1 MPTKVE
7 KDAITG
13 TETTGHEW
21 DGIKEL
27 NTPLPKW
34 WLYVMY
40 ATIAFAA
47 VWWLLYPSWPWVN
60 NYFPGL
66 LGYSQRQALDARV
79 AESDAARGA
88 QLQQLATTPL
98 DQVTR
103 DPELMAIAFAGG
115 QAAFN
120 DNCAPCHGLGG
131 AGQGHYPSLAD
142 DAWLWGGTLDDV
154 QSTIRYGIRSGH
166 PDARFNE
173 MPAFGALQMLE
184 RGQINDVAEYV
195 LALSGRSED
204 QAAADRGQEIFA
216 EQCASCH
223 GNSGE
228 GMVEL
233 GGPDL
238 ADQIWLYGGGK
249 AEIVQQIHQP
259 RHGVMPAWVGRLD
272 PTTIKSLAV
281 YVHGLGGGQ

>member
-27 NTPLPKW
+27 NSPLPKW

-40 ATIAFAA
+40 ATIVFA
-47 VWWLLYPSWPWVN
+47 VLWWFLYPSWPWVN
-60 NYFPGL
+60 SYFPGV

-79 AESDAARGA
+79 AESAAARGA
-88 QLQQLATTPL
+88 QLQQLAAAPL
-98 DQVTR
+98 DQVTG

-131 AGQGHYPSLAD
+131 AGQAHYPSLAD
-142 DAWLWGGTLDDV
+142 DAWLWGGTLDEV
-154 QSTIRYGIRSGH
+154 QTTILYGIRSDH
-166 PDARFNE
+166 PDTRFNE

-184 RGQINDVAEYV
+184 REQINDVAEYV
-195 LALSGRSED
+195 LSLSGRSED
-204 QAAADRGQEIFA
+204 QEAAARGEAIYA

-223 GNSGE
+223 GEDGA

-233 GGPDL
+233 GGPNL
-238 ADQIWLYGGGK
+238 ADQIWLSGGSK

-259 RHGVMPAWVGRLD
+259 RHGVMPAWVGRLG

-281 YVHGLGGGQ
+281 YVHALGGGQ

>member
-40 ATIAFAA
+40 ASIVFA
-47 VWWLLYPSWPWVN
+47 VLWWFLYPSWPWVN
-60 NYFPGL
+60 SYFPGV

-79 AESDAARGA
+79 AESAAARGA
-88 QLQQLATTPL
+88 QLQQLAAAPL
-98 DQVTR
+98 DQVTG

-131 AGQGHYPSLAD
+131 AGQAQYPSLAD
-142 DAWLWGGTLDDV
+142 DAWIWGGTLEDV
-154 QSTIRYGIRSGH
+154 QTTIRYGIRSDH
-166 PDARFNE
+166 PDTRFNE
-173 MPAFGALQMLE
+173 MPAFGALLMLE
-184 RGQINDVAEYV
+184 RGQVNDVAEYV

-204 QAAADRGQEIFA
+204 QDAAARGEAIYA

-223 GNSGE
+223 GDDGA

-233 GGPDL
+233 GGPNL
-238 ADQIWLYGGGK
+238 ADQIWLYGGSK
-249 AEIVQQIHQP
+249 AEIVRQIHQP

-272 PTTIKSLAV
+272 PTTIKSLAL
-281 YVHGLGGGQ
+281 YVHALGGGQ